1 MGLVQ
6 SVKERALGEPNCSLM
21 VSIRK
26 LSGRWRQAAHGDEM
40 RTNSRH
46 KSNQERFRLDIRKKF
61 PSMRTTEQWIWLHN
75 KVVCCFQPWKFSGPD
90 WPESSVTW
98 SDLSSRYSV
107 VSSFDPVGD
116 DPLRSSPTWIIL
128 LSFLFQ
134 SCTDKQIEYLLICP
148 FAVCNLK
155 TNMFLTSN

>member
-46 KSNQERFRLDIRKKF
+46 KSNQERFRLDIRKKL

-75 KVVCCFQPWKFSGPD
+75 QVVCCFQPRKFSGPD
-90 WPESSVTW
+90 WPKSSVTW
-98 SDLSSRYSV
+98 SDLTAHATLWSAALILREMTPWSPLQPELSYYHFYFNLVQTNRLNIYWSV
-107 VSSFDPVGD
+107 H
-116 DPLRSSPTWIIL
+116 L
-128 LSFLFQ
+128 LSV
-134 SCTDKQIEYLLICP
+134 I
-148 FAVCNLK
+148 
-155 TNMFLTSN
+155 